1 MRPMQDSR
9 NAHRQRDWLSI
20 GVGAF
25 TAISAISLLA
35 FGAYKPPPGG
45 WWPYFVI
52 ANLLAVLGLGIVL
65 MIWGYRGDVADQDE
79 DRGAGD

>member
-1 MRPMQDSR
+1 MSASSPRR
-9 NAHRQRDWLSI
+9 ERDWLSV

-25 TAISAISLLA
+25 TVVSAISLLA

-52 ANLLAVLGLGIVL
+52 ANLLAVGGLGVVL
-65 MIWGYRGDVADQDE
+65 MVWGYRGDAVGEDEPSADD
-79 DRGAGD
+79 